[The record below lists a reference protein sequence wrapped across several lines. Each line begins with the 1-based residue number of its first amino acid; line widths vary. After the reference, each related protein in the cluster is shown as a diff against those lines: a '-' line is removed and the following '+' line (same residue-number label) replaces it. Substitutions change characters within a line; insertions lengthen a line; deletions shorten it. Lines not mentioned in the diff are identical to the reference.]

1 MRSAGSSPA
10 EGTKVYMVKQITASQ
25 FKELCFE
32 EGDCLIDVRTP
43 EEWKAFGKPDG
54 EVLGLPTYFVPY
66 QLKENEN
73 VILNPNFL
81 DDMNKLKFNKN
92 TKIFFICSSGIRSQ
106 IVAEIFK
113 KKQFETFNVTD
124 GFDGWL
130 LNNLPVK

>member
-1 MRSAGSSPA
+1 MPVRVRPRAPKHIWSN
-10 EGTKVYMVKQITASQ
+10 KLRRHNLKIYL
-25 FKELCFE
+25 FKEN
-32 EGDCLIDVRTP
+32 DCLIDVRSP
-43 EEWKAFGKPDG
+43 EEWKVFGKPDG
-54 EVLGLPTYFVPY
+54 EVLGLSTYFVSY

-73 VILNPNFL
+73 IILNPNFI
-81 DDMNKLKFNKN
+81 DDMNKLEFNKN

>member
-1 MRSAGSSPA
+1 
-10 EGTKVYMVKQITASQ
+10 
-25 FKELCFE
+25 
-32 EGDCLIDVRTP
+32 
-43 EEWKAFGKPDG
+43 
-54 EVLGLPTYFVPY
+54 
-66 QLKENEN
+66 
-73 VILNPNFL
+73 
-81 DDMNKLKFNKN
+81 MNKLEFNKN